1 MLSAMD
7 AGTLWPDSGGDEGL
21 SDTLARYR
29 EALVAG
35 HVAAR
40 QGRLEDALDAYRHA
54 GELGAHRALPFAR
67 QGRVL
72 HQLGRLEEALAA
84 YRRAL
89 AINPSEPFALTGH
102 AAAVASRTAERLAR
116 GAAGA
121 AGRGERPVAAR
132 IRWAVPAS
140 PTVLFPIAYAIA
152 LLVAEALVT
161 FVNPLLVFPLHGG
174 LVLVVSLHLAWLA
187 RRPVETAESRAL
199 TALLLSFV
207 VAPLIRIISLTLPLA
222 QIEPAYRYFFAG
234 VPMALGALLV
244 ARTLGLGREQIGIVW
259 RKPRW
264 QVLAVVGSLGLGL
277 VEFTILRPAPM
288 GALPWTVAGLL
299 PAVAVG
305 VFTGFP
311 EEVIFRGLLQ
321 TTARPIMRSGTV
333 LYAATVFAVLH
344 IGYENPLDLVFVFAV
359 GLFYGWIFER
369 SRSIVGLSI
378 GHGLANVVLFFVAP
392 YLMPL
397 LIGHPLF

>member
-1 MLSAMD
+1 MLWAMD
-7 AGTLWPDSGGDEGL
+7 SATLWPNSGGDDGL
-21 SDTLARYR
+21 ADEQARYR

-40 QGRLEDALDAYRHA
+40 QGRLDDALDAYRRA
-54 GELGAHRALPFAR
+54 GELGAHRALPWAR
-67 QGRVL
+67 QGWVL
-72 HQLGRLEEALAA
+72 HGLGRLEEALTA
-84 YRRAL
+84 YQRAL
-89 AINPSEPFALTGH
+89 EVSPLEPFALAGR
-102 AAAVASRTAERLAR
+102 AAALASRTTVGLTERSAR
-116 GAAGA
+116 A
-121 AGRGERPVAAR
+121 AGRHERPAATAAR
-132 IRWAVPAS
+132 RAVPLS
-140 PTVLFPIAYAIA
+140 PTVLLPIAYAIV
-152 LLVAEALVT
+152 LLVGEVLVT
-161 FVNPLLVFPLHGG
+161 FVNPVLVFPLHGG
-174 LVLVVSLHLAWLA
+174 LVVAVSLHLAWLA

-244 ARTLGLGREQIGIVW
+244 ARTLGLGGEQIGIVW
-259 RKPRW
+259 RKPRL
-264 QVLAVVGSLGLGL
+264 QALAVFGSLGLGL
-277 VEFTILRPAPM
+277 VEFTILRPAPL
-288 GALPWTVAGLL
+288 GALPWTLAGLL

-305 VFTGFP
+305 IFTGFP

-344 IGYENPLDLVFVFAV
+344 IGYESATDLMFVFAV

-369 SRSIVGLSI
+369 SRSIVGVSI
-378 GHGLANVVLFFVAP
+378 GHGLANVALFFVAP
-392 YLMPL
+392 HLMSVLTGGL
-397 LIGHPLF
+397 LY

>member
-1 MLSAMD
+1 MD
-7 AGTLWPDSGGDEGL
+7 PATLWPDSGEDDRFGE
-21 SDTLARYR
+21 TLARYR

-35 HVAAR
+35 HVATR
-40 QGRLEDALDAYRHA
+40 QGHLDDALDAYRRA
-54 GELGAHRALPFAR
+54 GELGAQRALPFSR
-67 QGRVL
+67 QGRIL
-72 HQLGRLEEALAA
+72 QRLGRAEEALAA
-84 YRRAL
+84 YRHAL
-89 AINPSEPFALTGH
+89 EISPAEPFALLCLTAMLGSG
-102 AAAVASRTAERLAR
+102 ATVGLGASGARTF
-116 GAAGA
+116 
-121 AGRGERPVAAR
+121 GRRRFPVAR
-132 IRWAVPAS
+132 PIPWGEMAS
-140 PTVLFPIAYAIA
+140 PTVLLPIVYAIA

-174 LVLVVSLHLAWLA
+174 IVVAVSLHLAWLA

-222 QIEPAYRYFFAG
+222 QIEPAYRYLFAG

-244 ARTLGLGREQIGIVW
+244 AHTLGLGREQIGIVW

-277 VEFTILRPAPM
+277 IEFTILRPTPM
-288 GALPWTVAGLL
+288 GAFPWTLAGFL

-305 VFTGFP
+305 IFTGFP
-311 EEVIFRGLLQ
+311 EEMIFRGLLQ
-321 TTARPIMRSGTV
+321 TTARPIMRSGTI

-344 IGYENPLDLVFVFAV
+344 IGYESLTDLVFVFAV
-359 GLFYGWIFER
+359 GLIYGWIFER
-369 SRSIVGLSI
+369 SRSIVGVSI

-392 YLMPL
+392 NLVPALM
-397 LIGHPLF
+397 GHPLF